1 MLKDKFVRSS
11 AFLFIAMM
19 MGNVFGYLFQIAMGR
34 MLSVEE
40 YGEINALMSL
50 MVIFGIPFITL
61 LNFFARE
68 SSVCLANGTLNSVRS
83 IHKTGSFKIFL
94 IITPIIGIL
103 ALLSPI
109 IGNYLG
115 VTFQKVLLVL
125 ACVYIT
131 AFVTVNTGVIQ
142 GIQYFRGLSV
152 ISGGTSFF
160 KFAYAVFF
168 VWIGWGVYGAL
179 GGLLSTA
186 VTLWGYSQWIIL
198 SSLPLEKK
206 TIHLSF
212 EEIYK
217 YIGGLFLANLF
228 FNAMT
233 QADVMLVKH
242 YFSSHEAGIY
252 ASAAVVGKAVMYLP
266 GAIVLSLFP
275 MVAANKAT
283 GDSSINM
290 LIKASVITIILSG
303 SGVVILYIFP
313 EFVMGSLFGTRYLS
327 AASITALFGLAM
339 LPMAFILLLMNYML
353 AQGRI
358 NFVGFMVPSV
368 ILEFVGIHF
377 YRDTLQGVLYVIMMA
392 GCITLIPMVLIIYY
406 NHFTT
411 CKSDGDYNKLK
422 ENIKLQNLHF

>member
-1 MLKDKFVRSS
+1 V
-11 AFLFIAMM
+11 
-19 MGNVFGYLFQIAMGR
+19 GNAFGYLFQVAMGR
-34 MLSVEE
+34 MLSVED
-40 YGEINALMSL
+40 YGEVNALMSL

-68 SSVCLANGTLNSVRS
+68 SAVCLANGALDNVRS
-83 IHKTGSFKIFL
+83 IHKIGSFKIFM

-109 IGNYLG
+109 IGNYLS

-142 GIQYFRGLSV
+142 GIQYFRSLSV
-152 ISGGTSFF
+152 ISSGTSFF

-168 VWIGWGVYGAL
+168 VWIGWGIYGAL
-179 GGLLSTA
+179 GGLLATA

-198 SSLPLEKK
+198 SNLPLEKK
-206 TIHLSF
+206 TIRLSF

-228 FNAMT
+228 FNVMT

-242 YFSSHEAGIY
+242 YFSSHEAGLY

-266 GAIVLSLFP
+266 GAIILSLFP

-283 GDSSINM
+283 GNSSINM
-290 LIKASVITIILSG
+290 LIKASAITAILSG

-313 EFVMGSLFGTRYLS
+313 EFVMGSLFGARYLP
-327 AASITALFGLAM
+327 AAPIIALFGLAM

-358 NFVGFMVPSV
+358 NFVGFMAPSV
-368 ILEFVGIHF
+368 ILEFVGIHL
-377 YRDTLQGVLYVIMMA
+377 YRDTLQGVLYVIMTA
-392 GCITLIPMVLIIYY
+392 GCITLIPMILIIYY
-406 NHFTT
+406 NN
-411 CKSDGDYNKLK
+411 CKICKFDKNYNKPKRKHKIADFISL
-422 ENIKLQNLHF
+422 I